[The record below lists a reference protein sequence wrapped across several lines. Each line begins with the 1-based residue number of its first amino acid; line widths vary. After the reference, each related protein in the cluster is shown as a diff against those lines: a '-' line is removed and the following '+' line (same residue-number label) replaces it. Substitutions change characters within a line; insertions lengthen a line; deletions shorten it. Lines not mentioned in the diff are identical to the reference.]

1 MSDKRVYHTFART
14 LPPASKVS
22 KSVVALL
29 RAFGWGSFVV
39 VAGKQPAWSTGVKDA
54 IEVRVPGC
62 QFRCCNREF
71 ESPKTEPLVSYCEL
85 ENPFGSERQ
94 CRRGASVAPG
104 AVA

>member
-1 MSDKRVYHTFART
+1 MEFVHLPIELDFPLYPHPRVSRFQNCADARMSDKRVYHTFART

-54 IEVRVPGC
+54 IEVNNYQPSFKSLYF
-62 QFRCCNREF
+62 QEIYKFI
-71 ESPKTEPLVSYCEL
+71 
-85 ENPFGSERQ
+85 
-94 CRRGASVAPG
+94 
-104 AVA
+104 